1 MRISKGEKIFYI
13 VNTIFL
19 ILLTLVILYPIV
31 YVISA
36 SFSST
41 DAVRTGKVILF
52 PKELSFEAYKY
63 LFEDK
68 FIWISYLNS
77 IYYTVVGTIV
87 CMIVTICGA
96 YPLSREELPGGRVI
110 TFIITLTM
118 WLTAGMIPQYLNFRD
133 LGLLNT
139 RTSLIIGF
147 ACNTYNFILMRN
159 FFMSVPKSLEE
170 AAEVDGATQFTILI
184 KIFLPLSMPAIATV
198 SLFYAVGHWNTYLWP
213 MILLT
218 NDKLIPLQVLIKKY
232 IVDLKIDPLKMG
244 MVDQSTQSLS
254 EETVIYASIVISAVP
269 MLVAYPFIQKFFT
282 KGVMVGAV
290 KG

>member
-41 DAVRTGKVILF
+41 DAVRTGKVVLF
-52 PKELSFEAYKY
+52 PVELSFDAYKY

-68 FIWISYLNS
+68 FIWISYANS

-87 CMIVTICGA
+87 CMIITICGA
-96 YPLSREELPGGRVI
+96 YPLSRTELPGGRVI

-147 ACNTYNFILMRN
+147 ACSTYNFILMRN

-170 AAEVDGATQFTILI
+170 AAEVDGASQFTILI

-218 NDKLIPLQVLIKKY
+218 EDKLIPLQVLIKKY
-232 IVDLKIDPLKMG
+232 IVDLNIDPSKMG
-244 MVDQSTQSLS
+244 MVDQSMENLS

-269 MLVAYPFIQKFFT
+269 MLIAYPFIQKFFT
-282 KGVMVGAV
+282 KGVMIGAV

>member
-1 MRISKGEKIFYI
+1 MRISKGEKIFY
-13 VNTIFL
+13 VLNTIFL
-19 ILLTLVILYPIV
+19 ILLTLVILYPII

-41 DAVRTGKVILF
+41 DAVRTGKVVLF
-52 PKELSFEAYKY
+52 PKELSLDAYKY

-77 IYYTVVGTIV
+77 IFYTVVGTLA
-87 CMIVTICGA
+87 CMVVTICGA
-96 YPLSREELPGGRVI
+96 YPLSRDQLPGGRII
-110 TFIITLTM
+110 TFCITLTM
-118 WLTAGMIPQYLNFRD
+118 WLTAGMIPMYLNFRD

-139 RTSLIIGF
+139 RIALIIGF

-170 AAEVDGATQFTILI
+170 AAEVDGATQLTILI

-198 SLFYAVGHWNTYLWP
+198 SLFYAVGHWNNYLWP

-232 IVDLKIDPLKMG
+232 IVDLKIDPAKMG
-244 MVDQSTQSLS
+244 MVDQSMDNLS

-269 MLVAYPFIQKFFT
+269 MLIAYPFIQKFFT
-282 KGVMVGAV
+282 KGVMIGAV

>member
-77 IYYTVVGTIV
+77 IYYTVVGTVV

>member
-1 MRISKGEKIFYI
+1 MRISKGEKLFY
-13 VNTIFL
+13 VLNTIFL
-19 ILLTLVILYPIV
+19 ILLTLVILYPII

-52 PKELSFEAYKY
+52 PKELSLDAYKY

-77 IYYTVVGTIV
+77 IYYTVVGTVV
-87 CMIVTICGA
+87 CMVITICGA

-110 TFIITLTM
+110 TFVITLTM

-232 IVDLKIDPLKMG
+232 IVDLKIDPAKMG
-244 MVDQSTQSLS
+244 MVDQSMDNLS

-269 MLVAYPFIQKFFT
+269 MLIAYPFIQKFFT
-282 KGVMVGAV
+282 KGVMIGAV

>member
-1 MRISKGEKIFYI
+1 MRISKGEKIFYV

-19 ILLTLVILYPIV
+19 IILTLAILYPIV

-41 DAVRTGKVILF
+41 DAVRTGKVVLL
-52 PKELSFEAYKY
+52 PKELSFDAYKY

-68 FIWISYLNS
+68 DIWMSYANS
-77 IYYTVVGTIV
+77 IYYTLVGTAASMV
-87 CMIVTICGA
+87 VTICGA
-96 YPLSREELPGGRVI
+96 YPLSREQLPGGRVI
-110 TFIITLTM
+110 TFFITLTM
-118 WLTAGMIPQYLNFRD
+118 WLTAGTIPAFLNFRD
-133 LGLLNT
+133 LGLINT
-139 RTSLIIGF
+139 RASIIIGF

-170 AAEVDGATQFTILI
+170 AAEVDGASQLTILI

-198 SLFYAVGHWNTYLWP
+198 SLFYAVGHWNTYFWP

-218 NDKLIPLQVLIKKY
+218 KEHLIPLQVLIKKF
-232 IVDLKIDPLKMG
+232 IVDLNIDPMKMG
-244 MVDQSTQSLS
+244 MVDQSMENLS

-269 MLVAYPFIQKFFT
+269 MLIAYPFIQKFFT
-282 KGVMVGAV
+282 KGIMIGAV

>member
-41 DAVRTGKVILF
+41 DAVRTGKVVLF

-110 TFIITLTM
+110 TFVITLTM